1 MSFTR
6 LKTPLS
12 VALSRSSSCSEDV
25 AQDPQA
31 LERFRREA
39 RAASA
44 LNHPNICTI
53 HEIGECEGQTFIVM
67 EFLDGVT
74 LKHRIAG
81 GPVEI
86 EGILDMGIQIA
97 DALDAAHSKGIL
109 HRDIKP
115 ANIFVTARGQV
126 KILDFG
132 LAKVSLK
139 PESVAM
145 SAPTIDSQEHLT
157 SPGTTLGTVVY
168 MSPEQVRAKEL
179 DARTDLFSF
188 GAVLYEMATGAL
200 PFRGESS
207 GVIFNAILER
217 DPVPP
222 VRLNPDLPPK
232 VEEII
237 NKALEKD
244 RDLRYQSA
252 AELRA
257 DLKRLKRETESGRAS
272 LAVAVPAPK
281 PAPRLLRY
289 SLIGLALALLL
300 AGAAA
305 LYRWRR
311 PAAVSRSEWVQLTD
325 FADSVSSPALSPD
338 GRMLA
343 FIRGPQ
349 TFTTSGQIY
358 VRFLPDGQPVQLTH
372 DDKIKMSP
380 RFTPDGTAIAYSVP
394 WDTFVV
400 PVLGGEPRLFL
411 PNAAGLTWIDAHH
424 LLFSEISQGVHM
436 AIVTATDS
444 RTESRAVYVPPTG
457 DGMAHRSYV
466 SPDGKWVLVAEMDV
480 SAWLPCRVV
489 PFDGSS
495 LGTVVGP
502 GGGSIC
508 QSAAWSPDGKW
519 IYLTSNFG
527 GAFHIW
533 RQHFPEGKP
542 EQVTSGPTE
551 EEDISMSADGRSFV
565 TAVGLRRRVVWVPRQ
580 PRRTPGFLGRQCLF
594 GLSKFCFLA

>member
-380 RFTPDGTAIAYSVP
+380 RFTPDGTGIAYSVP

-508 QSAAWSPDGKW
+508 QSAASDRSGGDLLGLALREVLPPDVKCP
-519 IYLTSNFG
+519 
-527 GAFHIW
+527 
-533 RQHFPEGKP
+533 PE
-542 EQVTSGPTE
+542 
-551 EEDISMSADGRSFV
+551 I
-565 TAVGLRRRVVWVPRQ
+565 
-580 PRRTPGFLGRQCLF
+580 GRQIYPLAVRRPGG
-594 GLSKFCFLA
+594 GLADAAASRTNHSPQ

>member
-1 MSFTR
+1 
-6 LKTPLS
+6 
-12 VALSRSSSCSEDV
+12 
-25 AQDPQA
+25 
-31 LERFRREA
+31 
-39 RAASA
+39 
-44 LNHPNICTI
+44 
-53 HEIGECEGQTFIVM
+53 
-67 EFLDGVT
+67 
-74 LKHRIAG
+74 
-81 GPVEI
+81 
-86 EGILDMGIQIA
+86 
-97 DALDAAHSKGIL
+97 
-109 HRDIKP
+109 
-115 ANIFVTARGQV
+115 V

-157 SPGTTLGTVVY
+157 SPGSTLGTVVY

-272 LAVAVPAPK
+272 HAVAVPAPK

-300 AGAAA
+300 ADAAA

-551 EEDISMSADGRSFV
+551 EEDVSMSADGRSFV
-565 TAVGLRRRVVWVPRQ
+565 TAVGLRRRVVWVHDSRGERQ
-580 PRRTPGFLGRQCLF
+580 VSSEGNAYLGSVSSAFSHDGKRLF
-594 GLSKFCFLA
+594 YVQLSQHEGGLPSREGP